1 MSCSVSRKATKVTQR
16 QVERAATSDV
26 HDTVNIE
33 CHDTLREVTTVTVRL
48 NAEGDTLRVSTVT
61 DRTAKRDRV
70 ERRLQ
75 RTELKMENDTVVV
88 NLERDAVVA
97 ASPNVGIDKDGNLTP
112 QRDSLKDILK
122 WMVALIIAI
131 TVLIIT
137 VKTRMRKASS

>member
-1 MSCSVSRKATKVTQR
+1 MSCSVSRKATKTTQR

-75 RTELKMENDTVVV
+75 RTELRMDNDTVVV